1 MQWFFALRYLIS
13 RSSHS
18 VINIIAGVSLVSV
31 AIPVAAMVILLS
43 VFNGFE
49 GIVKG
54 LYAQTDADIEIANF
68 GGRSEQFREAVLSV
82 DGVQSAS
89 FVVEG
94 QVLAVSNER
103 ELAVDVRGAD
113 SLYFDVL
120 PIDAATL
127 QGKAQLT
134 LGQIDYAILTHD
146 VSRLLGIYTIATSR
160 VTLHSLG
167 GGEVGSL
174 LPLYGI
180 RQCRLHVG
188 GIIRSSQ
195 QQKGQVL
202 VSLRAA
208 EALFGEG
215 GYKLLVRCSGD
226 AAQVKS
232 KLQAV
237 VGSDA
242 TVTTRA
248 EKNSLFYQIMRYE
261 KWAVFFVALLV
272 LIIASL
278 SIIGTV
284 IMLIVEKRSQ
294 QQTLFAMGADRAFI
308 RGIFVREGLL
318 ISGIGGLVGLVIG
331 VVLVLVQQIFGVI
344 RMPSSGFVV
353 DSYPV
358 ELQGT
363 DIVAVFITFVVIAWV
378 VSQVAANS
386 MIKKR

>member
-1 MQWFFALRYLIS
+1 MQWFFALRYLVS

-54 LYAQTDADIEIANF
+54 LYAQTDADIEIADF
-68 GGRSEQFREAVLSV
+68 GARSEQLRQSVLSV

-94 QVLAVSNER
+94 QVLAATDER
-103 ELAVDVRGAD
+103 EIAVDVRGAD
-113 SLYFDVL
+113 SCYFDVL
-120 PIDAATL
+120 PLDAATL

-134 LGQIDYAILTHD
+134 LGEIDYAILTND
-146 VSRLLGIYTIATSR
+146 VSRMLGIYTTATSR

-180 RQCRLHVG
+180 RQCRLHIG

-195 QQKGQVL
+195 QQKGQAL
-202 VSLRAA
+202 ISLRAA
-208 EALFGEG
+208 EALFGDSG
-215 GYKLLVRCSGD
+215 HKLLVRCSGD
-226 AAQVKS
+226 AAQVKAA
-232 KLQAV
+232 LQAV
-237 VGSDA
+237 VGEDVSVA
-242 TVTTRA
+242 TRA

-294 QQTLFAMGADRAFI
+294 QQTLFAMGADRIFI

-318 ISGIGGLVGLVIG
+318 ISGIGGIVGLVIG

-344 RMPSSGFVV
+344 KMPSAGFVV

-358 ELQGT
+358 ELQGA
-363 DIVAVFITFVVIAWV
+363 DIVAVFITFVAIAWV

>member
-68 GGRSEQFREAVLSV
+68 GGRSEAFRCAVLSV
-82 DGVQSAS
+82 EGVQAAS

-94 QVLAVSNER
+94 QALAATDDR
-103 ELAVDVRGAD
+103 ELAIDVRGAD
-113 SLYFDVL
+113 SCYFDVL
-120 PIDAATL
+120 PIDANSL
-127 QGKAQLT
+127 QGKSLLT
-134 LGQIDYAILTHD
+134 LGEIDYAILTKD
-146 VSRLLGIYTIATSR
+146 VSQMLGIYTTVTSR
-160 VTLHSLG
+160 VTLNSLG

-174 LPLYGI
+174 MPLYGV
-180 RQCRLHVG
+180 RQCRLHIG
-188 GIIRSSQ
+188 GIVRSSQ
-195 QQKGQVL
+195 QQKGQML
-202 VSLRAA
+202 ISLRAA
-208 EALFGEG
+208 EGLFGDG
-215 GYKLLVRCSGD
+215 RCKLVLRCSDD

-232 KLQAV
+232 RLQEIV
-237 VGSDA
+237 PESV

-248 EKNSLFYQIMRYE
+248 EKNSVFYQIMRYE

-294 QQTLFAMGADRAFI
+294 QQTLLAMGADSAFI

-331 VVLVLVQQIFGVI
+331 VALVLVQQIFGVI
-344 RMPSSGFVV
+344 KMPSANFVV

-358 ELQGT
+358 ELQGV
-363 DIVAVFITFVVIAWV
+363 DIVAVFITFVAIAWV

>member
-1 MQWFFALRYLIS
+1 MQWFFALRYLVS

-54 LYAQTDADIEIANF
+54 MYAQMDADIEITNF
-68 GGRSEQFREAVLSV
+68 GSRSEELRDVVLSV

-89 FVVEG
+89 FVLEG
-94 QVLAVSNER
+94 QALAVTDDR
-103 ELAVDVRGAD
+103 ELAIDVRGAD
-113 SLYFDVL
+113 SCYFDVL
-120 PIDAATL
+120 PIDATRL
-127 QGKAQLT
+127 RGKGELT
-134 LGQIDYAILTHD
+134 LGEIDYAILTDD
-146 VSRLLGIYTIATSR
+146 VSRMLGIYTTVASR

-167 GGEVGSL
+167 GGKVGSL
-174 LPLYGI
+174 MPLYGI
-180 RQCRLHVG
+180 RQCRLHIG
-188 GIIRSSQ
+188 GIVLSSQ
-195 QQKGQVL
+195 QQRGQVL
-202 VSLRAA
+202 IPLRAA
-208 EALFGEG
+208 ESLFGGENC
-215 GYKLLVRCSGD
+215 KLLVRCSEQ
-226 AAQVKS
+226 ATQIKS
-232 KLQAV
+232 RLQTV
-237 VGSDA
+237 VGDGV

-248 EKNSLFYQIMRYE
+248 EKNSFFYQIIRYE

-272 LIIASL
+272 LVIASL

-284 IMLIVEKRSQ
+284 IMLIVEKRNQ
-294 QQTLFAMGADRAFI
+294 QQTLLAMGADSAFI

-318 ISGIGGLVGLVIG
+318 ISGIGGVAGLVIG

-344 RMPSSGFVV
+344 KMPSANFVV

-358 ELQGT
+358 ELQGG
-363 DIVAVFITFVVIAWV
+363 DIVAVFITFVAIAWI

>member
-68 GGRSEQFREAVLSV
+68 GGRSEAFRNVVLSV
-82 DGVQSAS
+82 EGVQAAS

-94 QVLAVSNER
+94 QALAATDDR
-103 ELAVDVRGAD
+103 ELAIDVRGAD
-113 SLYFDVL
+113 SCYFDVL
-120 PIDAATL
+120 PIDANSL
-127 QGKAQLT
+127 QGKSLLT
-134 LGQIDYAILTHD
+134 LGEIDYAILTKD
-146 VSRLLGIYTIATSR
+146 VSQMLGIYTVATSR
-160 VTLHSLG
+160 VTLNSLG

-174 LPLYGI
+174 MPLYGV
-180 RQCRLHVG
+180 RQCRLHIG
-188 GIIRSSQ
+188 GIVRSSQ

-202 VSLRAA
+202 IPLRAA
-208 EALFGEG
+208 EALFGG
-215 GYKLLVRCSGD
+215 KGCKLVVRCSDD
-226 AAQVKS
+226 ATLVKS
-232 KLQAV
+232 RLQDV
-237 VGSDA
+237 VAEGV
-242 TVTTRA
+242 TITTRA
-248 EKNSLFYQIMRYE
+248 EKNSVFYQIMRYE

-294 QQTLFAMGADRAFI
+294 QQTLLAMGADSAFI

-331 VVLVLVQQIFGVI
+331 VALVLVQQIFGVI
-344 RMPSSGFVV
+344 KMPSASFVV

-358 ELQGT
+358 ELQGG
-363 DIVAVFITFVVIAWV
+363 DIVAVFITFVAIAWV